1 MAALRALAAEKTR
14 VHRSRFIGRE
24 LAAITLHTPHSLA
37 SRGITA
43 ALTENFVPI
52 SLDGQLPSN
61 QLVQVR
67 ITALGF
73 DGQLTALQGD

>member
-24 LAAITLHTPHSLA
+24 LDVITLHTPPSLA
-37 SRGITA
+37 SRGFTA
-43 ALTENFVPI
+43 ALSENFLPI
-52 SLDGQLPSN
+52 SLGGQFSSN
-61 QLVQVR
+61 QLLQVR

-73 DGQLTALQGD
+73 DGQLIALQDH